1 MEDVDFGE
9 APRATDDDGAL
20 GGGGEEETSSR
31 DFKKS
36 RDAKERLFGGD
47 EAYEEEGSDENVSTE
62 QRAAGGTPFAH
73 FLSKGIGIPPPG
85 SPEKF
90 QLPNASLAAPETT
103 RPAVAK
109 CRPSR
114 ALQHFFA
121 CGGGR
126 GGRSEEKGQ
135 ETQQGM

>member
-1 MEDVDFGE
+1 MGE
-9 APRATDDDGAL
+9 TKRTRRRGRTRTYRRIREPP
-20 GGGGEEETSSR
+20 GGR
-31 DFKKS
+31 P
-36 RDAKERLFGGD
+36 
-47 EAYEEEGSDENVSTE
+47 
-62 QRAAGGTPFAH
+62 PFAH

-103 RPAVAK
+103 RPAVEK

-114 ALQHFFA
+114 ALQNFFA